1 METLWHDVRFAT
13 RQFRSAPG
21 FTAVIVFTIALGIA
35 ANTTVFAVINTLF
48 LNPLP
53 VGCPHELVTVR
64 STVEGTPPGEALAIS
79 RLNLEDIRAR
89 NAGVPRPRWPLVA
102 DGSRAHR
109 RRYAAASLGVR
120 LTRSLGTCIVSDG

>member
-21 FTAVIVFTIALGIA
+21 LTAVIVFTIALGIA

-53 VGCPHELVTVR
+53 VGRPHELVTVR
-64 STVEGTPPGEALAIS
+64 TTVEGTPPGEALAIPVSIS
-79 RLNLEDIRAR
+79 RTSEP
-89 NAGVPRPRWPLVA
+89 GTWC
-102 DGSRAHR
+102 SRTSLATR
-109 RRYAAASLGVR
+109 RRWFSRSPAAIRRSVSRCSFDTVAGHLHSVR
-120 LTRSLGTCIVSDG
+120 R

>member
-53 VGCPHELVTVR
+53 VGRPHELVTVR
-64 STVEGTPPGEALAIS
+64 TTVEGTPPGEALAIS
-79 RLNLEDIRAR
+79 RLNLEDVRAR
-89 NAGVPRPRWPLVA
+89 NVVFQDLAGHSSPMVLALTGGDTPQ
-102 DGSRAHR
+102 
-109 RRYAAASLGVR
+109 R
-120 LTRSLGTCIVSDG
+120 LSVFV